1 MRKILSTAALW
12 ILAILSAYPQ
22 EEQNLT
28 PDYVN
33 GVFYYKRLDYMRHS
47 YDKARMLHREGYGG
61 MLGGIFSVMYDF
73 NWGVDT
79 DRLQGRPMMLG
90 FALGDGNQKKW
101 GFHFLG
107 YGTGNATNR
116 DLSKE
121 FKAII
126 APDRYRAYTIGAS
139 YDLGFVSLTAD
150 ATLANG
156 MPSIYGRVFVPF
168 LKTHIGVGTSQFD
181 EVIDPIDNQK
191 KIIKSNVLNIDN
203 LSFAT
208 SLIPYFNLGLKIFRI
223 SQIRYAPNIYL
234 SAHQFVKS
242 EKWDRMKWDADLFFE
257 TRTGK
262 VQDLKSLEDY
272 DIRFTLYRMGNS
284 MGGSSTDKPID
295 LRYTAFVGVSYKSE
309 VDLYSKTLTESGMV
323 YNGQHG
329 FGFETGVGIRVLGF
343 KRLGF
348 EEDTYVRLSYY
359 YNYSGYYE
367 RFPGMGQGVKFK
379 VIL

>member
-1 MRKILSTAALW
+1 MIKIATTAAIMLFAL
-12 ILAILSAYPQ
+12 ISAYPQ
-22 EEQNLT
+22 EGQNLT

-73 NWGVDT
+73 NWGIDT

-90 FALGDGNQKKW
+90 FALGDGKQKKW
-101 GFHFLG
+101 GVHFLG
-107 YGTGNATNR
+107 YGTGNASNR

-156 MPSIYGRVFVPF
+156 MPSIYGRVFVPI

-181 EVIDPIDNQK
+181 EIIDPVDNQK
-191 KIIKSNVLNIDN
+191 KIIKSNALNIDN

-208 SLIPYFNLGLKIFRI
+208 SLIPYFNVGLKIFRI

-262 VQDLKSLEDY
+262 VKELKSLEDY

-284 MGGSSTDKPID
+284 MGGSSSDNPID

-323 YNGQHG
+323 YNGQNG
-329 FGFETGVGIRVLGF
+329 LGFEAGVGIRVLGF

-367 RFPGMGQGVKFK
+367 RFPGMEQGVKFK

>member
-1 MRKILSTAALW
+1 MRRIVTTTALALLSMLYV
-12 ILAILSAYPQ
+12 YPQ
-22 EEQNLT
+22 VNQNLT

-90 FALGDGNQKKW
+90 FALGDGKQKKW

-116 DLSKE
+116 DLSKD
-121 FKAII
+121 FIAII

-156 MPSIYGRVFVPF
+156 IPSIYGRVFVPI
-168 LKTHIGVGTSQFD
+168 LKTHIGIGTSQFD
-181 EVIDPIDNQK
+181 EIIDPVDNQK
-191 KIIKSNVLNIDN
+191 KIIKSNALNIDN

-208 SLIPYFNLGLKIFRI
+208 SLIPYFNVGLKIFRI

-242 EKWDRMKWDADLFFE
+242 DKWAKMKWDADLFFE

-262 VQDLKSLEDY
+262 VKDLKSLEDY
-272 DIRFTLYRMGNS
+272 DIRFTLYRMGS
-284 MGGSSTDKPID
+284 SLGGSTSDKPID
-295 LRYTAFVGVSYKSE
+295 LRYTAFVGVSYKSK

-323 YNGQHG
+323 YNGQNG
-329 FGFETGVGIRVLGF
+329 LGFETGVGIRVLGF

-367 RFPGMGQGVKFK
+367 RFPGMEQGVKFK